1 MGLNKK
7 NIILHTLSIIL
18 LVSAIIIILI
28 MNSNISSLEQANNVL
43 QSQLTKE
50 TQEHEQTKLQLQS
63 ELSGLSQENVE
74 LTENLDDLNSSYAE
88 LDESHTFLEQR
99 FEGLKTEVNDVI
111 IKIQD
116 YEDELQD
123 SMQWFNDN
131 SNLDI
136 LDSDY
141 AIKKYLET
149 KCIMKSHGRCRI
161 KTGCLFLINTEKMDL
176 EYKYDIQTS
185 NEVDQLQSLNEFV
198 DNDGGDCED
207 FSLFY
212 KAEFNYLLD
221 YCSDIDESNIFLEA
235 WVSADD
241 IYDRYALDFNRNWFV
256 IGAEEVDLPNNYIYP
271 NIICGLLPTTS
282 GSVSGHCVIAFT
294 EQKITSTDN
303 LDLLDKAPII
313 EPQTGHYMGLINDES
328 SYIYLLTPSYYA
340 EVKNT
345 YGNPYI
351 YEVITDDDLFLF
363 SFDEEEWMS
372 YSSFYEELSDKE
384 EELRSII

>member
-7 NIILHTLSIIL
+7 NIILLTLLIIL
-18 LVSAIIIILI
+18 LISSIIVILI
-28 MNSNISSLEQANNVL
+28 MNSNNSSLEQANNLL
-43 QSQLTKE
+43 QTQLIQE

-63 ELSGLSQENVE
+63 ELTGLSQTNTE
-74 LTENLDDLNSSYAE
+74 LTENLTNLDISYAE
-88 LDESHTFLEQR
+88 LNESHTFLEER

-131 SNLDI
+131 SKLDI

-198 DNDGGDCED
+198 DNGGGDCED

-212 KAEFNYLLD
+212 KAEFNYLLE
-221 YCSDIDESNIFLEA
+221 YCEDIDESDIFLEA

-241 IYDRYALDFNRNWFV
+241 IYDKYALDFNRNWF
-256 IGAEEVDLPNNYIYP
+256 ILGGEEIDLPKNYIYP
-271 NIICGLLPTTS
+271 NIICGLLPTSS

-328 SYIYLLTPSYYA
+328 SYIYLLTNSYYN

-345 YGNPYI
+345 YSNPYI

-363 SFDEEEWMS
+363 SFEEEDWLS
-372 YSSFYEELSDKE
+372 YSGFYEELSDKE
-384 EELRSII
+384 QELRSII